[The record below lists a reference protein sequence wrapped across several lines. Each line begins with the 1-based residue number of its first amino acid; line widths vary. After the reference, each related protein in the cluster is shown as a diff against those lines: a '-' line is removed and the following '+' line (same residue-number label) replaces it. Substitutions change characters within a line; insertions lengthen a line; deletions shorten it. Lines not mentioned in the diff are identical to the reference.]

1 MQSQHKTTITISQ
14 NIAKYDNYH
23 PNKISKTII
32 LLCKQK
38 LKIIQYIP
46 LKLEIN

>member
-1 MQSQHKTTITISQ
+1 MRFEHKTTITISQ

-23 PNKISKTII
+23 LNKISKTII

-38 LKIIQYIP
+38 LKIIQYFP